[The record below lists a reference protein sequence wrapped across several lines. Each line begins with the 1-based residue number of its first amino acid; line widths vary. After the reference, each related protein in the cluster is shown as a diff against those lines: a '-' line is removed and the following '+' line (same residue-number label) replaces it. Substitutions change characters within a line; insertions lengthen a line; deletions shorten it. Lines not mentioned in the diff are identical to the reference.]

1 MECSDGGA
9 SDGRAP
15 WGKGGRGAVTPRKSD
30 PVETMAI
37 GAPRRP
43 RCGGRRWGDC
53 GGGECSQRGD
63 RILVRLLPS
72 SPRCFPLPPTG
83 RQREQRLAQLAQ
95 LSPAGRDAPT
105 AGEDEWRC

>member
-15 WGKGGRGAVTPRKSD
+15 WGKGGRSAVTPRKSD

-43 RCGGRRWGDC
+43 RTMDVTKYNHIPNYIRSNVYPDYFSKMMKNGLRR
-53 GGGECSQRGD
+53 
-63 RILVRLLPS
+63 
-72 SPRCFPLPPTG
+72 
-83 RQREQRLAQLAQ
+83 
-95 LSPAGRDAPT
+95 LSKKFTIDGNDGSKQA
-105 AGEDEWRC
+105 